1 MKKSVLIAGASIAG
15 LTMAYWMERQDYQV
29 TVVEIGVAP
38 RMGGSPV
45 DVRGNAL
52 DTAKRM
58 GILEALKRTKLQ
70 TMGLEFMNSKNEL
83 QGTMLVE
90 DIGSL
95 RPGDDIEI
103 RRDDLVNILYENIKD
118 GVEFKFSN
126 RLKTLYECNEN
137 VTVTFNDGTEGVYD
151 LVIGADGIHSGV
163 RKLVFGAEEQFANF
177 LNFYFSTFK
186 VSDGLGKKNY
196 GQAYNT
202 PKNLAVIYHYNHDF
216 ADGFL
221 TFRANKQLRYNR
233 HDVEEQKQIVIT
245 AFEGVGWKVPQ
256 MIEELKKPDSN
267 FYLDQGCQIK
277 MPNWTKGRVALIGD
291 AAYAPAFPTGMG
303 VTLAMLGATTLADAL
318 AENADYKTAFDQYE
332 TTYRPTVDAL
342 QSTVYDGIAFLL
354 PETEEAIDARNKVI
368 V

>member
-1 MKKSVLIAGASIAG
+1 MKQSVLISGASIAG
-15 LTMAYWMERQDYQV
+15 LTMAYWMERQDYEV
-29 TVVEIGVAP
+29 TVVEMGAAP

-45 DVRGNAL
+45 DVRGDAL

-58 GILEALKRTKLQ
+58 GVLEALQRAKLQ

-103 RRDDLVNILYENIKD
+103 RRDDLVTILYENIKD
-118 GVEFKFSN
+118 GVEYKFSN
-126 RLKTLYECNEN
+126 RIKTLNESNEN
-137 VTVTFNDGTEGVYD
+137 VAVTFNDGTEGVYD

-163 RKLVFGAEEQFANF
+163 RKLVFGPEEQFTHF

-202 PKNLAVIYHYNHDF
+202 PKNLAVIYHYNQDF
-216 ADGFL
+216 ADGLL
-221 TFRANKQLRYNR
+221 TFSVNEKLRYDR
-233 HDVEEQKQIVIT
+233 HDVEEQQQIVIN

-256 MIEELKKPDSN
+256 LIEELKKPDSH
-267 FYLDQGCQIK
+267 FYFDQGCQIK
-277 MPNWTKGRVALIGD
+277 MPHWTRGRVALIGD

-303 VTLAMLGATTLADAL
+303 ATLAMLGATTLADAL
-318 AENADYKTAFDQYE
+318 AEHTDYQIAFDQYE
-332 TTYRPTVDAL
+332 AIHRPDVDAL
-342 QSTVYDGIAFLL
+342 QATVYEGIAFLL
-354 PETEEAIDARNKVI
+354 PETEEAIDVRNKAI